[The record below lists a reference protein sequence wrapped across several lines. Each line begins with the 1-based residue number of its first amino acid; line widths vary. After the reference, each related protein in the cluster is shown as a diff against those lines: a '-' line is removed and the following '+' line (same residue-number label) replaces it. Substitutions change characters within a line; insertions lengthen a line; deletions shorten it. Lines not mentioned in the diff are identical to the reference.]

1 MFIFKVVLVL
11 ELDQLRHEEAVLTG
25 PVVIEKI
32 LSTELTK
39 LIPVIQITRYLRWLQ
54 AYASTEGCNV
64 VVNLK
69 AIKFKFLF
77 NTKLRPIT

>member
-11 ELDQLRHEEAVLTG
+11 ELDQLGHEEAVLMD

-54 AYASTEGCNV
+54 A
-64 VVNLK
+64 
-69 AIKFKFLF
+69 
-77 NTKLRPIT
+77 

>member
-11 ELDQLRHEEAVLTG
+11 ELDQLRHEEAVLMD

-39 LIPVIQITRYLRWLQ
+39 LIPVIQITRYLRWLRRRQ
-54 AYASTEGCNV
+54 EGTTGAT
-64 VVNLK
+64 L
-69 AIKFKFLF
+69 AH
-77 NTKLRPIT
+77 P